1 MVVSG
6 NQVTQVDVTAGG
18 SGYAGGETLD
28 LDNTFTG
35 GSGARVTTSTVGIST
50 VLGNTVQITGLTT
63 ATGGYYRI
71 SGVPAANQVAIA
83 ITASDDIQAGEYLL
97 NVGHELIVSSSTYDA
112 VTGVTTFTTNSP
124 HGFVTGNSFRV
135 HDSSNINKGD
145 FVATGITTTTIVAKT
160 DAALS
165 LSLIHI

>member
-1 MVVSG
+1 M
-6 NQVTQVDVTAGG
+6 TAGG

-63 ATGGYYRI
+63 ATGGYYRV
-71 SGVPAANQVAIA
+71 SAVPAANQVAIA

-97 NVGHELIVSSSTYDA
+97 NVGHELIVSSST
-112 VTGVTTFTTNSP
+112 F
-124 HGFVTGNSFRV
+124 
-135 HDSSNINKGD
+135 
-145 FVATGITTTTIVAKT
+145 
-160 DAALS
+160 
-165 LSLIHI
+165 